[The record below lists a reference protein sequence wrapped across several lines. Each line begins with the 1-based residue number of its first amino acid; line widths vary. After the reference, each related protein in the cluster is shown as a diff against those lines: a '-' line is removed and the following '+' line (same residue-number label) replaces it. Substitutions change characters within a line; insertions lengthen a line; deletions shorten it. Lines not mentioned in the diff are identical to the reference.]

1 MKKLLLFLLL
11 IISFTLTAKD
21 WELQEYTTLG
31 KFFKDELMGVKVSE
45 NGNTIVVFKDVHL
58 FYFVRDYSLR
68 TTKPFEVVLVGVDDK
83 KTVILKGNANNEYYN
98 QYMSLVTWNSSIKE
112 LFKNNKK
119 ILMLMP
125 EEKGIKVEFETEGFE
140 KIEKKVSKINWTK
153 IQDFEMEYEQKNGGQ

>member
-1 MKKLLLFLLL
+1 M
-11 IISFTLTAKD
+11 T
-21 WELQEYTTLG
+21 
-31 KFFKDELMGVKVSE
+31 
-45 NGNTIVVFKDVHL
+45 
-58 FYFVRDYSLR
+58 
-68 TTKPFEVVLVGVDDK
+68 K

-98 QYMSLVTWNSSIKE
+98 QYISLVTWNSSIKE